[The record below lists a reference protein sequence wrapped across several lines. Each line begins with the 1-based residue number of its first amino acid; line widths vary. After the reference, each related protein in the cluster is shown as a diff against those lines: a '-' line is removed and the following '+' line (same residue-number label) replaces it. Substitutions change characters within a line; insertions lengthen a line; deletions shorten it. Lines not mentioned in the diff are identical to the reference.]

1 MRKLVELDPV
11 SKRFMEVDT
20 KRLKR
25 EAKILKEYI
34 LSAPAEEERQLRY
47 RSEILPIVEAAL
59 NGTLELPYRGYMPYV
74 WEGGEGL
81 LPPHY
86 RKLEANFLVVAKGSH
101 IRVPEIVMQDG
112 KEYAWMEFED

>member
-20 KRLKR
+20 KRLNR
-25 EAKILKEYI
+25 AAQALKEYI
-34 LSAPAEEERQLRY
+34 LAAPSEEEQQLRY
-47 RSEILPIVEAAL
+47 SKEILPIVEAAL
-59 NGTLELPYRGYMPYV
+59 NGTLDLPYRGYIPYV

-81 LPPHY
+81 LPPGY
-86 RKLEANFLVVAKGSH
+86 RSLEANFLVAVKGSH
-101 IRVPEIVMQDG
+101 LDVPEIAVKDG

>member
-20 KRLKR
+20 KCLKR
-25 EAKILKEYI
+25 VALALKEYI
-34 LSAPAEEERQLRY
+34 LAAPPEEEERLRY

-59 NGTLELPYRGYMPYV
+59 NGTLELPYRGYRPYV
-74 WEGGEGL
+74 WESGEGL
-81 LPPHY
+81 LPRTFFSHY
-86 RKLEANFLVVAKGSH
+86 ADFFVPAAGSH
-101 IRVPEIVMQDG
+101 IDVPKIVVQDG

>member
-1 MRKLVELDPV
+1 MRRLVELDPV

-20 KRLKR
+20 KRVKR
-25 EAKILKEYI
+25 EALALKEYI
-34 LSAPAEEERQLRY
+34 LAAPAEEEEQFRY

-59 NGTLELPYRGYMPYV
+59 NGTLELPYRGYWPYQ

-81 LPPHY
+81 LPRNY
-86 RKLEANFLVVAKGSH
+86 SRLEANFYIPVMGSH
-101 IRVPEIVMQDG
+101 LDAPKIIVKDG